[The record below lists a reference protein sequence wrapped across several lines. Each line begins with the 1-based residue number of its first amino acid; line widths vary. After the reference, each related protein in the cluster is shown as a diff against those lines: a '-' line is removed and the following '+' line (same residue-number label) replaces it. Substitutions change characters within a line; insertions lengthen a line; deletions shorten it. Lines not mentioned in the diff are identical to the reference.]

1 MTPSQQL
8 LNLEILTSEVERD
21 LVEYD
26 QVKIDALANA
36 AKAMSAR
43 VEDIF
48 GVNHYELS
56 SLIRNANQVSDTD
69 ANDWAASMLRG

>member
-1 MTPSQQL
+1 MTPSEQL
-8 LNLEILTSEVERD
+8 SILESLTSEVEYD

-43 VEDIF
+43 IEDIF
-48 GVNHYELS
+48 GVDHYQLS
-56 SLIRNANQVSDTD
+56 NLIRNANQVSDTD
-69 ANDWAASMLRG
+69 ANDWAASMR

>member
-1 MTPSQQL
+1 MTPSEQL
-8 LNLEILTSEVERD
+8 LNLATLTDEVLYD

-48 GVNHYELS
+48 GVDHYELS
-56 SLIRNANQVSDTD
+56 NLIRNANQVSDTD
-69 ANDWAASMLRG
+69 ANDWAASMR

>member
-1 MTPSQQL
+1 MTPSEQL
-8 LNLEILTSEVERD
+8 SILESLTSEVEYD
-21 LVEYD
+21 LIEYD

-48 GVNHYELS
+48 GVDHYELS
-56 SLIRNANQVSDTD
+56 NLIRNANQVSDTD
-69 ANDWAASMLRG
+69 ANDWAASMR